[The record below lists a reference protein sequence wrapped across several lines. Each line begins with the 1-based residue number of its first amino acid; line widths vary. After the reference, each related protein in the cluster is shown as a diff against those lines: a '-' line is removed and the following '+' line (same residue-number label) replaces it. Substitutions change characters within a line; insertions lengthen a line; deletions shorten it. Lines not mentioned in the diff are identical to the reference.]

1 MADIFSPEK
10 RSQIMRK
17 ICPKNSTYERIVQ
30 SIVSSLRFRYETN
43 VSSLPG
49 KPDLVFKRRKKVIFI
64 NGCFWHGHN
73 KCKRSKLP
81 STNRDFWSKKI
92 WWNIFKDGKTRRLLR
107 EKGWKYLII
116 WQCKI
121 RVRNMQILENKIRD
135 FLRN

>member
-92 WWNIFKDGKTRRLLR
+92 WGNIFKDGKTRRLLR

>member
-17 ICPKNSTYERIVQ
+17 IGPKNSVPERTIQ
-30 SIVSSLRFRYETN
+30 NLVSSLRFRYEMH

-49 KPDLVFKRRKKVIFI
+49 KPDLVFEKRKKVIFI
-64 NGCFWHGHN
+64 NGCFWHGH
-73 KCKRSKLP
+73 KRCKRSKLP
-81 STNRDFWSKKI
+81 STNRDFWRNKI
-92 WWNIFKDGKTRRLLR
+92 RGNILKDGKTYRLLKS
-107 EKGWKYLII
+107 EGWKYLII

-121 RVRNMQILENKIRD
+121 QTKNMPLLKNKLKD